1 MRFDISVP
9 RTLNDAL
16 GDQGVVAAG
25 DFGRLERS
33 VTFEQ
38 LLTVLGSIF
47 HVRGVAA
54 CEMHLVGGHVG

>member
-1 MRFDISVP
+1 
-9 RTLNDAL
+9 
-16 GDQGVVAAG
+16 
-25 DFGRLERS
+25 
-33 VTFEQ
+33 